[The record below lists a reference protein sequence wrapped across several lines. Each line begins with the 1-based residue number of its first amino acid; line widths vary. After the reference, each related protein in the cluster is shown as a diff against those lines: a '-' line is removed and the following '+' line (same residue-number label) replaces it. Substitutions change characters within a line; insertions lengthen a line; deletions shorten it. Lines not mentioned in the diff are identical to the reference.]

1 MNGAAMNSAA
11 MNSAAM
17 NSAAINSADLNSAAM
32 NGAAMN
38 GAAAK
43 GVAMDGMAL
52 AADGTILRWCIINA
66 GAPGLNLELQSGSA
80 QALRPRSAP
89 TRWEQA

>member
-1 MNGAAMNSAA
+1 MSGVAMNGAAMNSAA
-11 MNSAAM
+11 MNS
-17 NSAAINSADLNSAAM
+17 
-32 NGAAMN
+32 AAMN

-52 AADGTILRWCIINA
+52 ATDGTIVRWCIINA
-66 GAPGLNLELQSGSA
+66 GAPGLNLEPQSGSA

>member
-1 MNGAAMNSAA
+1 MNGADLNSAA

-17 NSAAINSADLNSAAM
+17 NS
-32 NGAAMN
+32 AAMN

-66 GAPGLNLELQSGSA
+66 GAPGLNLEPQSGSA

>member
-1 MNGAAMNSAA
+1 
-11 MNSAAM
+11 
-17 NSAAINSADLNSAAM
+17 
-32 NGAAMN
+32 
-38 GAAAK
+38 
-43 GVAMDGMAL
+43 MDGMVM

-66 GAPGLNLELQSGSA
+66 GAPGLNLEPQSGSA

>member
-1 MNGAAMNSAA
+1 MNG
-11 MNSAAM
+11 AAM

-32 NGAAMN
+32 NSAAMN

-52 AADGTILRWCIINA
+52 ATDGTIVRWCIINA
-66 GAPGLNLELQSGSA
+66 GAPGLNLEPQSGSA

-89 TRWEQA
+89 TRWEHA

>member
-1 MNGAAMNSAA
+1 MSGVAMNGAAMK
-11 MNSAAM
+11 
-17 NSAAINSADLNSAAM
+17 SAAINSADLNSAAM
-32 NGAAMN
+32 NSAAMN

-52 AADGTILRWCIINA
+52 ATDGTIVRWCIINA
-66 GAPGLNLELQSGSA
+66 GAPGLNLEPQSGSA

>member
-1 MNGAAMNSAA
+1 MSRVAMSGVAMNGAAMNSAA
-11 MNSAAM
+11 MNS
-17 NSAAINSADLNSAAM
+17 
-32 NGAAMN
+32 AAMN

-52 AADGTILRWCIINA
+52 ATDGTIVRWCIINA
-66 GAPGLNLELQSGSA
+66 GAPGLNLEPQSGSA

>member
-1 MNGAAMNSAA
+1 MSRVAMSGVAMNGAAMT
-11 MNSAAM
+11 SAAM
-17 NSAAINSADLNSAAM
+17 NSAAINSAAAR
-32 NGAAMN
+32 
-38 GAAAK
+38 
-43 GVAMDGMAL
+43 GVAMDGMVM

-66 GAPGLNLELQSGSA
+66 GAPGLDHKLQSGSA